1 MRAANLDPNHPAGGT
16 RVQGYKVRG
25 SASKKK
31 WDVDVVGA
39 LLPSAAASRSSAKK
53 VTSFVG
59 TVRSLFAVLGACAFS
74 AEMIRSILRCSML

>member
-16 RVQGYKVRG
+16 RVQGTWICKQE
-25 SASKKK
+25 K